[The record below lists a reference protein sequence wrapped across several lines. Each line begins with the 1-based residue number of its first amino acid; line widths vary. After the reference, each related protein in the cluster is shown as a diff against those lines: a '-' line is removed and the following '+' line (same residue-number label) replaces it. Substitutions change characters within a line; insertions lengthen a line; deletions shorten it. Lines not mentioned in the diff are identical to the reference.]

1 MKKVLKILGIAGAVV
16 LGIVLIGVAI
26 VAITGGFS
34 GKKKQISSLT
44 VLVNNVEA
52 SEAMVN
58 GDFTLQLN
66 YSPTDAQA
74 LELNVSVNSYGETVI
89 ESFPSKI
96 LAGQKYAVQLAK
108 DDNGVLRGGEVKF
121 TFESE
126 NKMVRKSLNVM
137 VDVELTDGAL
147 EFSSASDGITYDD
160 TDKAFNLTV
169 SPAITNAF
177 GIKSNIA
184 HSINAATGL
193 SEPFVTEELKD
204 LANKKAHFVINDTN
218 RLGGGIVED
227 AVYKNAQNKN
237 VKYYKV
243 NVQALAASS
252 NVQIKAYVHRL
263 YEIQKAFN
271 DEWFDTIMGMSAGD
285 SFASTPAYNEF
296 INKYLAHFIKT
307 EEAQNFF
314 EKYKTNVEKEVD
326 GETVIVREVVLPA
339 NNASVLK
346 ESLGYVFVTTNA
358 KVIVA
363 DVQIGGFTKA
373 EDVKINV
380 LQQYN
385 TNPTTI
391 SDSESDSVLHLV
403 INPITAQATDYNKEL
418 LKEKLKE
425 VSIGTYVVY
434 GDGTVPPTDP
444 TQTVSITDKRMK
456 YIEIDDTWYE
466 YNTQFAEVTQS
477 VISQV
482 TNWTISPKYPNYN
495 ANTYIGGDIIKKT
508 YLIYSVDNIDSH
520 GTRTTISDKSEL
532 KVIYNPNSILFTGTG
547 VNGNQKIVVTT
558 HDGEGYTGYSDY
570 SVNTSKYPLSS
581 TTNIITQSQAA
592 DPTIEDLSE
601 YKKTL
606 WFIAYST
613 NYTADGLQI
622 IDADGTKTYLTNVDG
637 TPFEKDG
644 YTEWQYLGDDESIA
658 LTAINGITTMNEL
671 GNTSIVG
678 AKLYAM
684 RVVTDFEGNP
694 ITITREVDGVDKV
707 TYIVSQCTNSP
718 VNYVSTF
725 MFSNTL
731 DDVVYVYY
739 IDSLH
744 DDAYVEY
751 TPFMPDQ
758 VTPNVLNFNKG
769 GFVKLYVSAFKL
781 DADGNIRTSE
791 YTNARIHN
799 LRIALYNYRYKISVN
814 NSLYIDT
821 GSSGAL
827 TQFALESIAD
837 VQTLQHFE
845 VRWTAQDSTESSFE
859 LAFTIQL
866 SNASAVGNED
876 LELFRENE
884 QHSNVFV
891 KIKIDD

>member
-34 GKKKQISSLT
+34 GKKKQVNSLT

-66 YSPTDAQA
+66 YSPADAQA
-74 LELNVSVNSYGETVI
+74 LELNVSVNSYGETVV

-96 LAGQKYAVQLAK
+96 LAGQKYAVHLAK

-147 EFSSASDGITYDD
+147 ELSSASDGITYDD

-169 SPAITNAF
+169 SPAITNSF

-204 LANKKAHFVINDTN
+204 LANKKAHFIINDTN

-271 DEWFDTIMGMSAGD
+271 DEWFDIIMGMSAGD
-285 SFASTPAYNEF
+285 SFVSTPAYNEF
-296 INKYLAHFIKT
+296 INKYLAHFTKT

-314 EKYKTNVEKEVD
+314 EVYKTDVEKEVD
-326 GETVIVREVVLPA
+326 GETVVVREVVLPA

-346 ESLGYVFVTTNA
+346 QSLGYVFVTTNA

-380 LQQYN
+380 LQHYN

-403 INPITAQATDYNKEL
+403 INPVASQATDYNREL

-425 VSIGTYVVY
+425 VVIGTYVVY
-434 GDGTVPPTDP
+434 GDGTVAPTNP
-444 TQTVSITDKRMK
+444 TETVSILDKRLK
-456 YIEIDDTWYE
+456 YIQIEDTWYE

-495 ANTYIGGDIIKKT
+495 ANTYIGGDIIKKS

-520 GTRTTISDKSEL
+520 GTRTTIRDISEL
-532 KVIYNPNSILFTGTG
+532 KVVYNPNNILFTGVT
-547 VNGNQKIVVTT
+547 GNQKIVVTT
-558 HDGEGYTGYSDY
+558 HDGDGYTGYSDY
-570 SVNTSKYPLSS
+570 SVNTSKYPLNS
-581 TTNIITQSQAA
+581 TTNIITQSQSA

-606 WFIAYST
+606 WFIAYPT

-622 IDADGTKTYLTNVDG
+622 IEADGTKTYLTNVDG

-658 LTAINGITTMNEL
+658 LTAINGLTTMNEL
-671 GNTSIVG
+671 GNTGIVG
-678 AKLYAM
+678 ARLYAM
-684 RVVTDFEGNP
+684 RVVTDFEDNP
-694 ITITREVDGVDKV
+694 LTITREIDGVDKV
-707 TYIVSQCTNSP
+707 TYIVSACTYSP

-739 IDSLH
+739 IDSTQEN
-744 DDAYVEY
+744 AYIEY
-751 TPFMPDQ
+751 KPFLPDE
-758 VTPNVLNFNKG
+758 VTPNVLNFQRSG
-769 GFVKLYVSAFKL
+769 YVKLYISAFKL
-781 DADGNIRTSE
+781 NADGNIITSE

-799 LRIALYNYRYKISVN
+799 LRIALYNYNYKLSVRN
-814 NSLYIDT
+814 NLYIDT
-821 GSSGAL
+821 GSSGVL
-827 TQFALESIAD
+827 TQFALESISD

-845 VRWTAQDSTESSFE
+845 VSWLAQDSTESSFE
-859 LAFTIQL
+859 LAFIIQL
-866 SNASAVGNED
+866 SNSSAVGNED
-876 LELFRENE
+876 LELFREND
-884 QHSNVFV
+884 QHSNMFV
-891 KIKIDD
+891 KIKIDN

>member
-1 MKKVLKILGIAGAVV
+1 MKKVLKILGISGAIV

-44 VLVNNVEA
+44 VLVNDVEA

-58 GDFTLQLN
+58 GDFVIQLN
-66 YSPTDAQA
+66 YSPADAQA
-74 LELNVSVNSYGETVI
+74 LELNVTVNSYGETVI

-96 LAGQKYAVQLAK
+96 QAGQRYVARLAK

-126 NKMVRKSLNVM
+126 NKMLRKSLNVM

-147 EFSSASDGITYDD
+147 DFSSASDGITYDEID
-160 TDKAFNLTV
+160 EAFNLTV

-177 GIKSNIA
+177 GVKSTIA

-204 LANKKAHFVINDTN
+204 LANKKAFITINDTN
-218 RLGGGIVED
+218 RLGGGTVED
-227 AVYKNAQNKN
+227 AVYKNAQNKD

-252 NVQIKAYVHRL
+252 NVQVKAYVHRL
-263 YEIQKAFN
+263 YEIQKAFT
-271 DEWFDTIMGMSAGD
+271 DEWFDTIMNMGTGD
-285 SFASTPAYNEF
+285 SFVGTPAYNEF
-296 INKYLAHFIKT
+296 INKYLIHFTKT

-314 EKYKTNVEKEVD
+314 EAYKTDVEKEID
-326 GETVIVREVVLPA
+326 GEAVIVREVVLPA
-339 NNASVLK
+339 NNANVLK
-346 ESLGYVFVTTNA
+346 QSLGYVFVTTNA

-363 DVQIGGFTKA
+363 DVQIGSFTKA

-385 TNPTTI
+385 TNPATI
-391 SDSESDSVLHLV
+391 SESLLGLV
-403 INPITAQATDYNKEL
+403 INPIPSQATDYNREL
-418 LKEKLKE
+418 LKAKLKE
-425 VSIGTYVVY
+425 VVIGTYVVY
-434 GDGTVPPTDP
+434 GDGTVAPTDP
-444 TQTVSITDKRMK
+444 TETVSILDKRLK
-456 YIEIDDTWYE
+456 YIQIEDTWYE
-466 YNTQFAEVTQS
+466 YNTQFAQITQS
-477 VISQV
+477 AISEI
-482 TNWTISPKYPNYN
+482 TNWTISTNYPNYN

-508 YLIYSVDNIDSH
+508 YLIYSVSNIDSH
-520 GTRTTISDKSEL
+520 GVETTIRDISEL
-532 KVIYNPNSILFTGTG
+532 KVVYNPNNILFTGQG
-547 VNGNQKIVVTT
+547 VSGNQQIVVTT
-558 HDGEGYTGYSDY
+558 HDGAGYTGYSDY
-570 SVNTSKYPLSS
+570 SVNTSKYPLNS
-581 TTNIITQSQAA
+581 TTNIIIQSQAS
-592 DPTIEDLSE
+592 DPTVEDLSE

-613 NYTADGLQI
+613 NYTTDGLQI
-622 IDADGTKTYLTNVDG
+622 IQADGTKTYLTNVDG

-644 YTEWQYLGDDESIA
+644 YTEWQYLGDNESIA
-658 LTAINGITTMNEL
+658 LTAINGLTTMNEL
-671 GNTSIVG
+671 GNTSIGG

-694 ITITREVDGVDKV
+694 LTITREVDGVDKV
-707 TYIVSQCTNSP
+707 TYIVSACTNSP

-725 MFSNTL
+725 MFSSTL

-739 IDSLH
+739 IDSAQ
-744 DDAYVEY
+744 DNAYIEY
-751 TPFMPDQ
+751 KPFLPDQ
-758 VTPNVLNFNKG
+758 ITPNVLNFQRSTR
-769 GFVKLYVSAFKL
+769 VKLYVSAFKL
-781 DADGNIRTSE
+781 TADGNIVTSE
-791 YTNARIHN
+791 YTSARIHN
-799 LRIALYNYRYKISVN
+799 LRIALYNYNYKLSVRN
-814 NSLYIDT
+814 NLYIDT
-821 GSSGAL
+821 GSSGVL

-845 VRWTAQDSTESSFE
+845 VSWLAQDSTTSSFE

-866 SNASAVGNED
+866 SDAAALGNED
-876 LELFRENE
+876 LELFKENN

-891 KIKIDD
+891 KIKIDN